1 MTRIVRGATGVV
13 GVRLALASVVALL
26 SLATT
31 AHVLI
36 STSRRSRRDLAI
48 LKALGFV
55 RGQVRRAVAWQAST
69 LALVSL
75 VFGLPLGIALGRWTW
90 ALLASFGGF
99 VPEVD
104 VPILTVAGVAIGTLL
119 ATNMLAALP
128 ARAAARTQPALVLR
142 SE

>member
-75 VFGLPLGIALGRWTW
+75 VFGLPLGIALGR
-90 ALLASFGGF
+90 
-99 VPEVD
+99 
-104 VPILTVAGVAIGTLL
+104 
-119 ATNMLAALP
+119 
-128 ARAAARTQPALVLR
+128 
-142 SE
+142 